1 MPDTLNERTMLP
13 LIAPIIP
20 ETTREG
26 LLELLAIT
34 VALPKAKILGGTLMI
49 EIEELGGHEKPAPRS
64 VIVQVDTS
72 LAFKVRNS
80 MTSSCTPETDAI
92 GAERDTRFTAAQ
104 VVVNLY

>member
-1 MPDTLNERTMLP
+1 MTLP
-13 LIAPIIP
+13 LIAPIIS

-26 LLELLAIT
+26 LLELLAII
-34 VALPKAKILGGTLMI
+34 VALPRAKSLGGTLMI
-49 EIEELGGHEKPAPRS
+49 EAEELGGHEKPAPRS

-72 LAFKVRNS
+72 LAFKVKNS

-92 GAERDTRFTAAQ
+92 RVERVTRFTVAQ